1 MRRLLLVLLAVTSL
15 FAVGCGDD
23 DDTADTGAATTGA
36 TDATTDATTADD
48 GGDAAGERA
57 DTVAD
62 LAGQLGGV
70 ADGCALEYEG
80 LTDDQR
86 EVSICTLGSD
96 IAELSV
102 WTDENALDALIAD
115 TDGSG
120 DPLVAGPNWSID
132 VVDPALADEVAE
144 ATGGTVHT

>member
-1 MRRLLLVLLAVTSL
+1 MRRLLLALLAVTSL
-15 FAVGCGDD
+15 VAAGCGDD
-23 DDTADTGAATTGA
+23 DDTADTGAGTTGPA
-36 TDATTDATTADD
+36 DATTDATTGDED
-48 GGDAAGERA
+48 EDAAGDRVE
-57 DTVAD
+57 TVTD
-62 LAGQLGGV
+62 LAGQLDGV

-102 WTDENALDALIAD
+102 WTDETALEGMIAD

-120 DPLVAGPNWSID
+120 DPLVSGPNWSID